1 MALNING
8 TTGISGVDGS
18 VSAPALTG
26 TDSNTG
32 ITFPS
37 ADTIKF
43 STGGVERMSITNS
56 GVTGTGIG
64 GKFLQIVGAVYSSGI
79 SYNSTSTYADTGLTV
94 NITTSASGHA
104 GVLALVS
111 GALGGIGTT
120 SGGESAAIMN
130 LVRDSTELTFVSNG
144 SWAGNVSGNQVSG
157 HNSQSLIYF
166 DSGTSASTTYT
177 YKVQFKKTS
186 DTVQA
191 TWNNYNGR
199 SLIHLIEVGS

>member
-1 MALNING
+1 MSQTEVQLIKSSSVVDGDIVGMSSSKLSGALPA
-8 TTGISGVDGS
+8 ISGAS
-18 VSAPALTG
+18 LTNLPA
-26 TDSNTG
+26 
-32 ITFPS
+32 
-37 ADTIKF
+37 
-43 STGGVERMSITNS
+43 
-56 GVTGTGIG
+56 G
-64 GKFLQIVGAVYSSGI
+64 GKFKQIVGAVYSSNI
-79 SYNSTSTYADTGLTV
+79 SYNSTATYADTGLTC

-111 GALGGIGTT
+111 GALGGIGST

-144 SWAGNVSGNQVSG
+144 SWAGNVSGQQVSG
-157 HNSQSLIYF
+157 HNSQSLIFY

-186 DTVQA
+186 DTVNA